1 MQIASSITGDSEKE
15 NLALFP
21 SNETDNNVS
30 CKIILSSRW
39 FIHDNHDF
47 LSTINLITLY
57 RICCILYT
65 TNCLMSVLNY
75 SEKLIFY
82 ALVDKI
88 LDRFLK
94 IILLIS
100 IQHIHMQ
107 FKLVFQD
114 ILINV

>member
-57 RICCILYT
+57 RICYILYT

-88 LDRFLK
+88 LDHFLA
-94 IILLIS
+94 LIFFKKN
-100 IQHIHMQ
+100 IQG
-107 FKLVFQD
+107 
-114 ILINV
+114 